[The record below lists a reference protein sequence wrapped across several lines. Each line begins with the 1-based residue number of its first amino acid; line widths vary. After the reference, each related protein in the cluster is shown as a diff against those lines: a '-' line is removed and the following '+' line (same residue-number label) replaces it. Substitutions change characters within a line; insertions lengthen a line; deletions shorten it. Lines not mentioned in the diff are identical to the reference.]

1 MPLLGVRQVRAKQ
14 LSYTYFVPLLFDV
27 NYLCRFRRLF
37 LPVHLLFPT
46 PLLSHSGA
54 VAGDV
59 NLQDDGVVDYPVD
72 DRCRSLGLSF
82 RTPLLR
88 QSDLSA
94 FWSIL
99 HPRAGWSSPSRPAK

>member
-14 LSYTYFVPLLFDV
+14 LNYTYFVPLLFDV

-59 NLQDDGVVDYPVD
+59 NLQDDGVVDHPAVNGGGKS
-72 DRCRSLGLSF
+72 DRVGGRLLSIG
-82 RTPLLR
+82 
-88 QSDLSA
+88 D
-94 FWSIL
+94 
-99 HPRAGWSSPSRPAK
+99 